1 LESSI
6 TEPYRKVNI
15 SQQTPGRLALKR
27 TFFCSVLFDIVGRGA
42 HDVRVLARQRQQVIL
57 DEVARSGAVKVT
69 DLVDS
74 LGVSDMTVRRDIAEL
89 AGRGLVDRVH
99 GGAAL
104 PRMASVH
111 EPGFATKATQQVA
124 AKTAI
129 ARAAAELVSAGS
141 SLGVSAGTTTHLVAA
156 QLLDIP
162 ELTVV
167 TNSLPVADELYTHRR
182 AEQTVLLTG
191 GLRTPSDALVGP
203 LAVQALHGIHLDLLI
218 LGVHGMEPRAGLTGP
233 NLMETQTNRA
243 LIEASRRI
251 VVVADHT
258 KWGVVALQTTAPL
271 TEVDVLITDD
281 GLPESARD
289 TLAGLVGELRVVRT

>member
-1 LESSI
+1 
-6 TEPYRKVNI
+6 
-15 SQQTPGRLALKR
+15 
-27 TFFCSVLFDIVGRGA
+27 
-42 HDVRVLARQRQQVIL
+42 LARQRQQVIL
-57 DEVARSGAVKVT
+57 DEVARSGAVKVA
-69 DLVDS
+69 DLVNS
-74 LGVSDMTVRRDIAEL
+74 LGVSDMTIRRDIGEL

-99 GGAAL
+99 GGATA

-111 EPGFATKATQQVA
+111 EPGFATKASQQVA

-129 ARAAAELVSAGS
+129 ASAAAEHVPPGS

-156 QLLDIP
+156 QLLDIA

-182 AEQTVLLTG
+182 VEQTVLLTG

-203 LAVQALHGIHLDLLI
+203 LTVQALQGIHLDLLI
-218 LGVHGMEPRAGLTGP
+218 LGVHGMDRRAGLTGP

-251 VVVADHT
+251 LVVADHT
-258 KWGVVALQTTAPL
+258 KWGVVALQTTARL

-281 GLPESARD
+281 GLPAAAREE
-289 TLAGLVGELRVVRT
+289 LAGLVGELIVVAP